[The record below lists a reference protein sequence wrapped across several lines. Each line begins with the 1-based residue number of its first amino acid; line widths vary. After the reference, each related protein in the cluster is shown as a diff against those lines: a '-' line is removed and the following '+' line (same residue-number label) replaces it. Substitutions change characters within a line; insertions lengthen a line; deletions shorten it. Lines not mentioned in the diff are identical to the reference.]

1 MILCGHEI
9 AYGQKKEIEIPVINS
24 NPIKAS
30 IFCGEKE
37 GKTLVITA
45 GVHGCEYVGIE
56 AAQRL
61 KNIINPKELCGN
73 IILVPIVNESGF
85 FSGAKQVVPEDNQNL
100 NRVFPADENGTLS
113 KLIAHAVQTYL
124 YPYADFLIDLHS
136 GDINEELFPLVFF
149 PIAGEQRVNEKAL
162 EAAKCLSVPYR
173 VKSTAKN
180 GLYSY
185 AVQQGIPSLL
195 IERGFG
201 GLWSENEVSAC
212 IEDIFRIMSYLN
224 IIDKS
229 YDNIN
234 QTEISIAVY
243 EETECNGFWYTNKKA
258 GEEIKQGDLL
268 GVFQTANDK
277 RCIFAEF
284 DGVVLYY
291 TTALGVQKGDA
302 LIAYG
307 RA

>member
-24 NPIKAS
+24 SPIKAS
-30 IFCGEKE
+30 IFCGKKE
-37 GKTLVITA
+37 GKTLVITS

-61 KNIINPKELCGN
+61 KNIINPNELCGN

-85 FSGAKQVVPEDNQNL
+85 FSGAKQVVPEDNKNL
-100 NRVFPADENGTLS
+100 NRAFPADKNGTLS
-113 KLIAHAVQTYL
+113 KRIAYAIETYL

-149 PIAGEQRVNEKAL
+149 PVAGEQIVNEKAL
-162 EAAKCLSVPYR
+162 KAAKCLSVPYR

-185 AVQQGIPSLL
+185 AVQKGIPSLL

-201 GLWSENEVSAC
+201 GLWSENEISEC
-212 IEDIFRIMSYLN
+212 IEDIFRIMSHLK
-224 IIDKS
+224 IINKS

-234 QTEISIAVY
+234 QIEISNAIY
-243 EETECNGFWYTNKKA
+243 EETDCNGFWYPNKKA

-277 RCIFAEF
+277 KCIFAEF

-307 RA
+307 QA